1 MSEFGTNKGMTAQG
15 AVLALDKSHPTNTMS
30 NQGSVLYRPPKAA
43 PYVGLSVSTLAK
55 ARLRGDGPKFVR
67 LSARAIGY
75 LQADLDDWLAAKRFG
90 STSEYGSAATSG
102 PVK

>member
-1 MSEFGTNKGMTAQG
+1 MS
-15 AVLALDKSHPTNTMS
+15 DSRCP
-30 NQGSVLYRPPKAA
+30 
-43 PYVGLSVSTLAK
+43 LSAK

-75 LQADLDDWLAAKRFG
+75 LQADLDAWLADKRFG
-90 STSEYGSAATSG
+90 STAEVPGASA